1 MLSDSGSQGDSDE
14 GEIAD
19 YVNNEMSECE
29 KAREE
34 RIKKLEEMK
43 KKIGLAPIAA
53 QPEQV
58 NLYVIYNICNKIY
71 IIYLLHKT
79 TCITTNRTNIS
90 LNIFSQK
97 HLDKKTNSYNGKPKC
112 DNRSNIKNSTEK
124 DLDKV

>member
-19 YVNNEMSECE
+19 YVNNEMSEYE

-58 NLYVIYNICNKIY
+58 NLYVIYKIY
-71 IIYLLHKT
+71 VIYLLRKT
-79 TCITTNRTNIS
+79 ACITTNRTI
-90 LNIFSQK
+90 
-97 HLDKKTNSYNGKPKC
+97 H
-112 DNRSNIKNSTEK
+112 
-124 DLDKV
+124 